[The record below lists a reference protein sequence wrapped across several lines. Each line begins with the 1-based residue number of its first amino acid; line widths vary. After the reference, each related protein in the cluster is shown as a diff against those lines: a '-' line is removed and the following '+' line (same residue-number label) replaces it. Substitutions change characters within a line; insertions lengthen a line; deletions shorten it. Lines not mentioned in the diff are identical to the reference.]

1 MTKMH
6 QFAKSSRLRL
16 LLGSLIVAGG
26 FVVPAAR
33 AATTLVPTGAVW
45 KYLDNGSN
53 QGTPWRG
60 TSFPDGAWL
69 SGPAQLGYGDGD
81 EATVV
86 GYGPTATNKYTT
98 TYFRRT
104 FNVTNV
110 SAFTTLTMRLLCD
123 DGAVVYFNGTEVFRS
138 NMPGGT
144 ITYTTLASTAL
155 GTPAE
160 SNFVQTALSPA
171 SLVNGANLV
180 AVEIHQANGTST
192 DLSFD
197 LELTATETATVTR
210 GPYLQMGTPS
220 GVTVRWRTG
229 AATNGRVRY
238 GTDPATLTANADNP
252 VSTTEHEV
260 ALTGLAPDT
269 RYYYSIGTTTET
281 LAGGPDYLFYTAPTA
296 ASALPTRVWVIGD
309 SGTADVNAA
318 AVRNAYYTSAGTRYT
333 DLLLMLGDNAYVTGT
348 DTEYQTAVFNMYPEI
363 LRQSV
368 VWPTIGNHDTAQS
381 VNPPSTLPYY
391 SIFTLP
397 MNGEAGGVASGTED
411 YYSFDYGNIHFI
423 CLDSMTS
430 DRSPNG
436 AMLTWLQSDLAA
448 DSRDW
453 TIAFWHHP
461 PYTKGSHN
469 SDTEIELVEMR
480 QNALPILEDFGV
492 DLVLCGHSHSYER
505 SFLLDGHYGTSDT
518 LTAQMKK
525 DARGG
530 REDATGAYAKPNA
543 PAPHEGAVY
552 VVAGSSGK
560 ISGGLLNHPAMYVSL
575 NELGSL
581 VLDINTNRLDAK
593 FLTST
598 GATNDYFT
606 ILKSAPSN
614 SPPTVTLTSPAEG
627 ATFQAPAAITIAA
640 EAADSDGTVSQVSFY
655 AGTTLIGTDSSSPFS
670 TAWINVAAGNYTLTA
685 IATDNLGMT
694 TTSGPVHVT
703 VNVPSAPPVAPG
715 NLYATAVSSNRIDLA
730 WSDNSTN
737 ENGFAIER
745 SADGV
750 NFSQITTVAA
760 NLTSYS
766 NTGLT
771 ASTTYF
777 YRVRAF
783 NNAGSSSY
791 SNVASATTAA
801 LSAPPAAPANL
812 AATPISKNR
821 INLVWSDLANNETG
835 FKIERSLDGTSFTQV
850 GTVGANVTS
859 FASTGLQANTKY
871 YYRVRANNSAGNSA
885 YSNIASALTLKK

>member
-1 MTKMH
+1 MIH
-6 QFAKSSRLRL
+6 QFTLKSPIRL
-16 LLGSLIVAGG
+16 LIGCFALASGLFI
-26 FVVPAAR
+26 PAAH

-53 QGTPWRG
+53 QGTAWRG
-60 TSFPDGAWL
+60 PTFADGAWL

-86 GYGPTATNKYTT
+86 GYGPSVTNKYTT
-98 TYFRRT
+98 TYFRRA
-104 FNVTNV
+104 FNVTDV
-110 SAFTTLTMRLLCD
+110 SALSALTLRLLCD

-138 NMPGGT
+138 NMPTGT
-144 ITYTTLASTAL
+144 ITYATLASTAL
-155 GTPAE
+155 GAPAE
-160 SNFVQTALSPA
+160 STFVQTSLSPA
-171 SLVNGANLV
+171 SLVNGVNVV

-197 LELTATETATVTR
+197 LELTGTEAASVTR

-220 GVTVRWRTG
+220 SVVVRWRTG
-229 AATNGRVRY
+229 GATNSRVRY
-238 GTDPATLTANADNP
+238 GTDLANLTSNADNLL
-252 VSTTEHEV
+252 STTEHEV

-269 RYYYSIGTTTET
+269 RYYYSVGTTTGT
-281 LAGGPDYLFYTAPTA
+281 LAGGSDYLFYTAPTA
-296 ASALPTRVWVIGD
+296 ASTLPTRIWAIGD
-309 SGTADVNAA
+309 SGTADANAA

-333 DLLLMLGDNAYVTGT
+333 DLWLMLGDNAYVTGA

-381 VNPPSTLPYY
+381 VNPPATLPYY

-397 MNGEAGGVASGTED
+397 KNGEAGGVASGTED
-411 YYSFDYGNIHFI
+411 YYSFDFGNIHLI

-436 AMLTWLQSDLAA
+436 AMLTWLRSDLAA

-505 SFLLDGHYGTSDT
+505 SYLLDGHYGTSDT
-518 LTAQMKK
+518 LTSLMKK
-525 DARGG
+525 DAGGG

-552 VVAGSSGK
+552 VVAGSSGQ

-575 NELGSL
+575 NQLGSL
-581 VLDINTNRLDAK
+581 VLDINGNRLDAK

-606 ILKSAPSN
+606 IVKNATSN
-614 SPPTVTLTSPAEG
+614 SPPTVSLTSPAEG
-627 ATFQAPAAITIAA
+627 AAFTQPAAITVTAN
-640 EAADSDGTVSQVSFY
+640 ADDGDGTVSQVSFY
-655 AGTTLIGTDSSSPFS
+655 AGAALIGTDSSSPFS
-670 TAWINVAAGNYTLTA
+670 VTWDNVAAGDYTLTA
-685 IATDNLGMT
+685 IATDNLGLM
-694 TTSGPVHVT
+694 TTSGPVHIT
-703 VNVPSAPPVAPG
+703 INPPPVPPLAPG
-715 NLYATAVSSNRIDLA
+715 NLSASAVSSNRIDLV

-737 ENGFAIER
+737 EDGFAIER

-750 NFSQITTVAA
+750 SFSQITTVAA

-766 NTGLT
+766 NTGLN
-771 ASTTYF
+771 ASTTYT

-783 NNAGSSSY
+783 NSAGFSGY
-791 SNVASATTAA
+791 SNAASGTTTAIGT
-801 LSAPPAAPANL
+801 PPSAPANL
-812 AATPISKNR
+812 KATPVSKSQ
-821 INLVWSDLANNETG
+821 INLTWADLANNESG
-835 FKIERSLDGTSFTQV
+835 FKIDRSTDGTNFTQV
-850 GTVGANVTS
+850 GTVAANVTS
-859 FASTGLQANTKY
+859 FASTGLQGNKNY
-871 YYRVRANNSAGNSA
+871 YFRVRASNSYGDSA
-885 YSNIASALTLKK
+885 YSNIASARTPKK

>member
-1 MTKMH
+1 
-6 QFAKSSRLRL
+6 SSRIRL
-16 LLGSLIVAGG
+16 LLGSLIVASG

-53 QGTPWRG
+53 QGTAWRG

-138 NMPGGT
+138 NMPAGT

-197 LELTATETATVTR
+197 LELTASETATVTR

-220 GVTVRWRTG
+220 SVTVRWRTG
-229 AATNGRVRY
+229 TPTNSRVRY
-238 GTDPATLTANADNP
+238 GTDPANLTSYADNLL
-252 VSTTEHEV
+252 STTEHEV
-260 ALTGLAPDT
+260 ALTGMSPDT
-269 RYYYSIGTTTET
+269 RYYYSVGTTAET
-281 LAGGPDYLFYTAPTA
+281 LAGGPDYLFFTAPTA
-296 ASALPTRVWVIGD
+296 GSSLPTRVWVIGD
-309 SGTADVNAA
+309 SGTADANAA
-318 AVRNAYYTSAGTRYT
+318 AVRNAYYTSTGTRYT
-333 DLLLMLGDNAYVTGT
+333 DLWLMLGDNAYVSGT

-436 AMLTWLQSDLAA
+436 AMLTWLRSDLAA
-448 DSRDW
+448 VASYW

-492 DLVLCGHSHSYER
+492 DLVLSGHSHSYER

-525 DARGG
+525 DAGGG
-530 REDATGAYAKPNA
+530 REDATGAYAKSNGPVS
-543 PAPHEGAVY
+543 HEGAVY

-560 ISGGLLNHPAMYVSL
+560 ISGGLLNHPAMYV
-575 NELGSL
+575 
-581 VLDINTNRLDAK
+581 
-593 FLTST
+593 
-598 GATNDYFT
+598 
-606 ILKSAPSN
+606 
-614 SPPTVTLTSPAEG
+614 
-627 ATFQAPAAITIAA
+627 
-640 EAADSDGTVSQVSFY
+640 
-655 AGTTLIGTDSSSPFS
+655 
-670 TAWINVAAGNYTLTA
+670 
-685 IATDNLGMT
+685 
-694 TTSGPVHVT
+694 
-703 VNVPSAPPVAPG
+703 
-715 NLYATAVSSNRIDLA
+715 
-730 WSDNSTN
+730 
-737 ENGFAIER
+737 
-745 SADGV
+745 
-750 NFSQITTVAA
+750 
-760 NLTSYS
+760 
-766 NTGLT
+766 
-771 ASTTYF
+771 
-777 YRVRAF
+777 
-783 NNAGSSSY
+783 
-791 SNVASATTAA
+791 
-801 LSAPPAAPANL
+801 
-812 AATPISKNR
+812 
-821 INLVWSDLANNETG
+821 
-835 FKIERSLDGTSFTQV
+835 
-850 GTVGANVTS
+850 
-859 FASTGLQANTKY
+859 
-871 YYRVRANNSAGNSA
+871 
-885 YSNIASALTLKK
+885 